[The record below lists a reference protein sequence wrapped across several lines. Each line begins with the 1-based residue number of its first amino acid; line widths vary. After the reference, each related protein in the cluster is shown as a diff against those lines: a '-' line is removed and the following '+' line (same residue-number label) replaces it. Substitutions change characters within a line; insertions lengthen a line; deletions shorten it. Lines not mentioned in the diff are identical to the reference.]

1 MKSRIATAL
10 GLLAAVIATAGAS
23 AVLRPGSVV
32 QSWDRHYTDNAYVRA
47 DITQISPKV
56 SGHVA
61 RVFVKDNQDVKAGDL
76 LFQIDDRD
84 YRARLLQSRAALAA
98 RQAAIGNLDAQV
110 RLQHAAIE
118 QARASVNE
126 ASAESARSDRD
137 SNRARALAKDQLIA
151 ASQLDQLISSAQVA
165 ATRVVEMQAGLGA
178 AQQRIGVLE
187 SQRPQ
192 LEADIRA
199 AEAAVALAELDV
211 ESASVRAP
219 VDGRVSE
226 RIARVGQ
233 YVRSGTPLIALVASD
248 VWVVANFKET
258 QLDGMQ
264 PGASV
269 DVVVDAV
276 PNARFRGRIESLSP
290 ASGAQFAL
298 LPPDNATGNFTRI
311 AQRVPVRIALDDG
324 PRVASLRPGMSAT
337 VRVH

>member
-1 MKSRIATAL
+1 M
-10 GLLAAVIATAGAS
+10 
-23 AVLRPGSVV
+23 
-32 QSWDRHYTDNAYVRA
+32 
-47 DITQISPKV
+47 
-56 SGHVA
+56 
-61 RVFVKDNQDVKAGDL
+61 KAGEL

-84 YRARLLQSRAALAA
+84 YRARLLQARAALAA
-98 RQAAIGNLDAQV
+98 RRAAIGNLQAQL
-110 RLQHAAIE
+110 RLQQAAIE

-137 SNRARALAKDQLIA
+137 ASRARALATEQLIA
-151 ASQLDQLISSAQVA
+151 ASQLDQLASSAQVA
-165 ATRVVEMQAGLGA
+165 ATRVVETQAGLAA
-178 AQQRIGVLE
+178 AQQRIGVLD

-192 LEADIRA
+192 LDADIRA

-211 ESASVRAP
+211 ESTFVRAP

-226 RIARVGQ
+226 RLARVGQ

-264 PGASV
+264 PGARV

-276 PNARFRGRIESLSP
+276 PGRSFRGRVESLSP

-298 LPPDNATGNFTRI
+298 LAPDNATGNFTRI
-311 AQRVPVRIALDDG
+311 AQRVPVRVALDDADARLAG
-324 PRVASLRPGMSAT
+324 LRPGMSAT